1 MAVRLAHAD
10 HDVSAIARGPHL
22 AAIRANGLKLV
33 EAHQELVADLEATDR
48 IADLD
53 TQDVVLLALKAHQI
67 AAVVDDLRALFGPDT
82 VLVTLQNGIPWWY
95 FQKLRGGFAD
105 RVVETV
111 DPGGRLFNAI
121 DPNRIIGCI
130 GYPAATIAEPGVIR
144 HIEGNKFP
152 VGELDGCDS
161 ERVRMVS
168 GLFEQ
173 AGFKSRV
180 LDDIRSEIWLKL
192 WGNLTFNPISALTH
206 STLVDICQFP
216 LTRALA
222 AAMMTEAQA
231 IGERLGAGFRVPM
244 ERRIAGA
251 EGVGKHKTSMLQDVE
266 AGKPLEIDGMLG
278 VVVELAGVTGVEV
291 PTLRALYAC
300 VSLLNKTIQ
309 EEDLRIKG
317 CPASW
322 LAAGSES
329 PTAFGW
335 RPHPPWLRC
344 SLVEYCRHSPSSRR
358 ARLAPRHPRYDAG
371 LSPRT
376 AGRSPADGR
385 RNQAARFAHAGVS

>member
-1 MAVRLAHAD
+1 M
-10 HDVSAIARGPHL
+10 
-22 AAIRANGLKLV
+22 
-33 EAHQELVADLEATDR
+33 
-48 IADLD
+48 
-53 TQDVVLLALKAHQI
+53 
-67 AAVVDDLRALFGPDT
+67 
-82 VLVTLQNGIPWWY
+82 
-95 FQKLRGGFAD
+95 
-105 RVVETV
+105 VETV

-309 EEDLRIKG
+309 EEDLRIK
-317 CPASW
+317 
-322 LAAGSES
+322 AAQRVG
-329 PTAFGW
+329 
-335 RPHPPWLRC
+335 
-344 SLVEYCRHSPSSRR
+344 
-358 ARLAPRHPRYDAG
+358 
-371 LSPRT
+371 
-376 AGRSPADGR
+376 
-385 RNQAARFAHAGVS
+385 

>member
-1 MAVRLAHAD
+1 MKICVVGAGAIGGYLAVRLAHAG
-10 HDVSAIARGPHL
+10 HAVSAIARGPHL

-33 EAHQELVADLEATDR
+33 EGEQELVADLEATDR

-67 AAVVDDLRALFGPDT
+67 TAVVDDLPVLLGTDT
-82 VLVTLQNGIPWWY
+82 ILVTLQNGIPWWY
-95 FQKLRGGFAD
+95 FQKLGGPYAD

-121 DPNRIIGCI
+121 DSNRVIGCI

-144 HIEGNKFP
+144 HIEGNRFP
-152 VGELDGCDS
+152 VGELDGSDS
-161 ERVRMVS
+161 DRVRMVS
-168 GLFEQ
+168 GLLEQ

-216 LTRALA
+216 LTRELA
-222 AAMMTEAQA
+222 AMMMTEAQA
-231 IGERLGAGFRVPM
+231 VGERLGARFRVPM

-278 VVVELAGVTGVEV
+278 VVVELAEMTGVEV

-300 VSLLNKTIQ
+300 ASLLNKTIQ
-309 EEDLRIKG
+309 DERVRIQG
-317 CPASW
+317 VP
-322 LAAGSES
+322 
-329 PTAFGW
+329 
-335 RPHPPWLRC
+335 
-344 SLVEYCRHSPSSRR
+344 LV
-358 ARLAPRHPRYDAG
+358 G
-371 LSPRT
+371 
-376 AGRSPADGR
+376 
-385 RNQAARFAHAGVS
+385 